1 MIYVRRVSDL
11 RNGIRLGNILRDE
24 RNREKNGVG
33 NISEKEED
41 EGCKP

>member
-1 MIYVRRVSDL
+1 
-11 RNGIRLGNILRDE
+11 LRDE

-41 EGCKP
+41 EGCKPWKHFEV